1 MPAYFIMR
9 VDVHDA
15 EVYER
20 HIGQA
25 VEALKEFGGELLARG
40 GRCEH
45 TTGEGRS
52 RNVLARGGRGSEGAN
67 TAPSTGEG
75 RGSRNVLVR
84 FADFATAKAF
94 TADPRVQ
101 ESLRLTAGACTRD
114 GTIVEG
120 L

>member
-1 MPAYFIMR
+1 MPAYYIMR

-15 EVYER
+15 EVYEK
-20 HIGQA
+20 HIGTVA
-25 VEALKEFGGELLARG
+25 EALNEFGGELLARG
-40 GRCEH
+40 GRCEQ

-52 RNVLARGGRGSEGAN
+52 RNVI
-67 TAPSTGEG
+67 
-75 RGSRNVLVR
+75 VR

-120 L
+120 VQESAP

>member
-15 EVYER
+15 EVYEK

-25 VEALKEFGGELLARG
+25 VEALKDFGGELLARG

-45 TTGEGRS
+45 TTGEGR
-52 RNVLARGGRGSEGAN
+52 
-67 TAPSTGEG
+67 
-75 RGSRNVLVR
+75 SRNVLVR

-120 L
+120 I

>member
-9 VDVHDA
+9 VDVHDP
-15 EVYER
+15 EVYEK
-20 HIGQA
+20 HVHLAAEA
-25 VEALKEFGGELLARG
+25 VKDFGGDVLARG

-45 TTGEGRS
+45 TTGQGRG
-52 RNVLARGGRGSEGAN
+52 RNVI
-67 TAPSTGEG
+67 
-75 RGSRNVLVR
+75 VR